1 MKRKLKHKKQKRP
14 SPTAY
19 DDSFRTLLNDCSE
32 LIIPVVNEVFGEH
45 FTGKEKVSLGVNEL
59 FIKQD
64 NSRMKKRITDSSFV
78 IISGDNTEKRYHIEC
93 EEQLDKSILLRIFEY
108 DAQIALNESNATNYS
123 LKVSFPHSAVL
134 ALRSPLNSPDSM
146 QISVVTP
153 NGEIKY
159 SVPIIKAQQ
168 YGLEEIFEKRL
179 LFLLPFYIFSREKE
193 LPECNGNEEKLG
205 ELIAEYM
212 RIREKLNEL
221 QTKEE
226 VSEFTKQAIYATT
239 IHVMELIAQKYDK
252 VRKGV
257 EETMGGKIIEY
268 EAKDILNKGINIGRS
283 EGIGIGRNEGWNEG
297 LKKAEEETEER
308 AKDMLRDRMEL
319 SLVKKYTRLSM
330 SRIKELAKGLGVL

>member
-64 NSRMKKRITDSSFV
+64 NSRMKKRITYSSFV

-108 DAQIALNESNATNYS
+108 DAQIALNESSVMNYS

-134 ALRSPLNSPDSM
+134 ALRAPSNSPDIM
-146 QISVVTP
+146 QISVATP
-153 NGEIKY
+153 GGEIKY

-168 YGLEEIFEKRL
+168 YGLEAIFEKRL
-179 LFLLPFYIFSREKE
+179 LFLLPFHIFSREKE

-212 RIREKLNEL
+212 QIREKLNEL
-221 QTKEE
+221 QSKEE
-226 VSEFTKQAIYATT
+226 VSEFTKQAIYATI

-268 EAKDILNKGINIGRS
+268 EAKDILNRGLMQGIKKGLK
-283 EGIGIGRNEGWNEG
+283 EGRNEER
-297 LKKAEEETEER
+297 KKAEEETEER

-319 SLVKKYTRLSM
+319 SLEKKYTRLSM

>member
-212 RIREKLNEL
+212 QIREKLNEL
-221 QTKEE
+221 QSKEE
-226 VSEFTKQAIYATT
+226 VSEFTKQ
-239 IHVMELIAQKYDK
+239 
-252 VRKGV
+252 
-257 EETMGGKIIEY
+257 
-268 EAKDILNKGINIGRS
+268 
-283 EGIGIGRNEGWNEG
+283 
-297 LKKAEEETEER
+297 
-308 AKDMLRDRMEL
+308 
-319 SLVKKYTRLSM
+319 
-330 SRIKELAKGLGVL
+330 